1 LTKEIIYNSVI
12 PAQTNQCTA
21 RFAQDA
27 KYAEKK
33 SYCDLQVDDVHNE
46 CTPLQ
51 ALDQPA
57 HRANLSLI
65 SYALIKKK

>member
-1 LTKEIIYNSVI
+1 MTEEIIYHSVI

-33 SYCDLQVDDVHNE
+33 SYCDLRIDDIHNE
-46 CTPLQ
+46 YAPFQ

-57 HRANLSLI
+57 HRAKLSP
-65 SYALIKKK
+65 